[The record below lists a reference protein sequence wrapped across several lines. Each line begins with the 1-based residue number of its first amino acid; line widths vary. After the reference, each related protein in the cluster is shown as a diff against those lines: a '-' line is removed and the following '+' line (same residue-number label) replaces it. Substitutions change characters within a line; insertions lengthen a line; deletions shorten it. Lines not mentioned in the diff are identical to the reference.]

1 MKWTIPRWWELRRVV
16 ADLRESLDY
25 LRDRCLSH
33 HEKISETR
41 LTMLAHIDAFHTR
54 LDGTVPVLSNRIDL
68 IEADIH
74 RVDYRV
80 AALESTVAEEFRKL
94 AKLIEERTPPIP
106 GIPAGEWP
114 YPPPPD
120 DSGSVRTNQTG
131 WPLTGMS
138 RPDDPHMT
146 ALDVHDRAKEIAEQ
160 YALRKVMAQAV
171 IVRVDDDPESLEIT
185 RDQWASLKTLFR
197 ERP

>member
-94 AKLIEERTPPIP
+94 AKLIEERTPPVP

-114 YPPPPD
+114 FPPAPD
-120 DSGSVRTNQTG
+120 D
-131 WPLTGMS
+131 
-138 RPDDPHMT
+138 DAHMT
-146 ALDVHDRAKEIAEQ
+146 VSEVHDRAREIAEQ
-160 YALRKVMAQAV
+160 DALRKVMAQAV
-171 IVRVDDDPESLEIT
+171 IVRVDDDPEALEIT
-185 RDQWASLKTLFR
+185 RDQWASLKALFR